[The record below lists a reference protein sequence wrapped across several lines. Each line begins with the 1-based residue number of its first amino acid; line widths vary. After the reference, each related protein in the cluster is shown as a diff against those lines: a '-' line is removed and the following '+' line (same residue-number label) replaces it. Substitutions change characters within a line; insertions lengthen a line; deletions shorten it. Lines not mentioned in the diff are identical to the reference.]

1 MFCNFSNQKK
11 VIFISILAINIKI
24 VQINILSMNVKTGL
38 LLAFVLFSTQGIMA
52 QTQVFKGAKIYP
64 ISGEPIENGVLVIK
78 NGKIESVGKENDV
91 KIPKGAEVTDVTG
104 KVIMPGLVDSHSHI
118 GNGDGGDGSGPLHPD
133 VRILDAID
141 VNSDTFKKARAG
153 GITTVNI
160 MPGSGHLMSGQTAYV
175 KLRKDPRTINDMLFV
190 SDPINEIAGGMKMA
204 NGTNSL
210 RGKPFPGTRGKS
222 AAMVRE
228 LFVKAQ
234 NYKSKI
240 EAAKGDKSK
249 IPTRDLELE
258 AIVEVLA
265 GKRVVHFHTHRHDD
279 IMTILRLKKEFGFKV
294 VLHHVSE
301 GWKVAKEIAEAGV
314 PCSIITIDSPGG
326 KMEAVDLIFETG
338 GILER
343 AGVLVGYHTDDGI
356 TDSRLFLRSAAI
368 GYRAGM
374 SEKKAL
380 ESLTIANA
388 KMLELDSRV
397 GTLEKGKD
405 ADFLILSGNPLSVYT
420 HVLQTWVE
428 GQKVFDYSNPD
439 DKKYLTGGPDVFRGE
454 FYSHHDD
461 MSEGDMK

>member
-210 RGKPFPGTRGKS
+210 RGKPFL
-222 AAMVRE
+222 VR
-228 LFVKAQ
+228 VG
-234 NYKSKI
+234 N
-240 EAAKGDKSK
+240 
-249 IPTRDLELE
+249 
-258 AIVEVLA
+258 
-265 GKRVVHFHTHRHDD
+265 
-279 IMTILRLKKEFGFKV
+279 LRLWFV
-294 VLHHVSE
+294 NCL
-301 GWKVAKEIAEAGV
+301 
-314 PCSIITIDSPGG
+314 
-326 KMEAVDLIFETG
+326 
-338 GILER
+338 
-343 AGVLVGYHTDDGI
+343 
-356 TDSRLFLRSAAI
+356 
-368 GYRAGM
+368 
-374 SEKKAL
+374 
-380 ESLTIANA
+380 
-388 KMLELDSRV
+388 
-397 GTLEKGKD
+397 
-405 ADFLILSGNPLSVYT
+405 
-420 HVLQTWVE
+420 
-428 GQKVFDYSNPD
+428 
-439 DKKYLTGGPDVFRGE
+439 
-454 FYSHHDD
+454 
-461 MSEGDMK
+461 